1 MDAEELELLD
11 RQRFV
16 KKLRGEGAE
25 RFHLKHPLN
34 RLMFEGRMTKTQI
47 RAWIINM
54 FYYQLSI
61 PMKDAAI
68 ISNCPVPEVRR
79 FWISRILEHDGY
91 ASVEGGITGWLKLGE
106 AAGIPREN
114 MVSARFL
121 PGVRFSV
128 DSYVN
133 FARTRTWVEG
143 MAASL
148 SDLFYEALAER
159 VRAFEKHYRWVKSEG
174 LGYFRSRLIQ
184 TKRDSNIALDL
195 VVRYCDA
202 KELQKRAIE
211 AVAFKNDILW
221 SISDAIY
228 TAYVVNQGSLQASL

>member
-1 MDAEELELLD
+1 MDSARNLLD
-11 RQRFV
+11 RETFIQ
-16 KKLRGEGAE
+16 KLRGEGNE
-25 RFHLKHPLN
+25 RFHTRHPFN
-34 RLMFEGRMTKTQI
+34 KMMFEGKLTKTQV
-47 RAWIINM
+47 RAWIVNM

-159 VRAFEKHYRWVKSEG
+159 VKAFEKTYRWVKSEG

-202 KELQKRAIE
+202 AELQKRAID
-211 AVAFKNDILW
+211 AVSFKNDVLW
-221 SISDAIY
+221 SISDALY
-228 TAYVVNQGSLQASL
+228 TAYVVNEVPLSASF